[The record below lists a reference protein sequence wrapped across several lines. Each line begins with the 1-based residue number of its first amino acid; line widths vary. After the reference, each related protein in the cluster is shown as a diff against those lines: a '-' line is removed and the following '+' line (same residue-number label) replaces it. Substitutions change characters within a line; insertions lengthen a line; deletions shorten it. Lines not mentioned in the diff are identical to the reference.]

1 MNICCRQPHFAF
13 HQLLVLRP
21 GSTNLRESF
30 AALVAGK
37 LSMGLWIGETV
48 KLMNRQDKYT
58 ANGKLGCTL
67 LHTFIDE
74 PGICLQTEASE
85 HGALSFSLT
94 VNSQHMSALTHF
106 FCGWFSGER
115 SGQRLQAVPPG
126 LSYAEEAPLSFV
138 GTRRMRHILRVSL
151 LPRQTCGFASCLQ
164 AKVRK
169 PKMLRKW
176 CWCSA
181 FQRASAGSFVQLE
194 KPRSQ
199 SFQAFPNYV
208 CSKANIGS
216 FGIEHLHT
224 FARFTV

>member
-37 LSMGLWIGETV
+37 LSMVYGLV
-48 KLMNRQDKYT
+48 KQWNWWTDKTSTQPMESWAAHYCTLSLMNQDLSADWSVRT
-58 ANGKLGCTL
+58 WSFVI
-67 LHTFIDE
+67 FIDSQQSTHVSTDTFFLRL
-74 PGICLQTEASE
+74 IFRRTIRTALASCATWLKLCRR
-85 HGALSFSLT
+85 GTAL
-94 VNSQHMSALTHF
+94 
-106 FCGWFSGER
+106 FCGDSSNAAYF
-115 SGQRLQAVPPG
+115 
-126 LSYAEEAPLSFV
+126 
-138 GTRRMRHILRVSL
+138 TRVL

-194 KPRSQ
+194 NHGVR
-199 SFQAFPNYV
+199 V
-208 CSKANIGS
+208 SKHFRTMCAQKQ
-216 FGIEHLHT
+216 T
-224 FARFTV
+224 